1 MRWLARARL
10 AHYAERFF
18 FLFYPADRS
27 RSYLPV
33 LSPLLVGQPV
43 KMVTKNDHHAGSRW
57 NVWRWTDVADAA
69 GCGEDRRRAS
79 CLTIVYFFR
88 HSEEPGRM
96 WLASFAPTMTTTAGA
111 QEHFKEPGSGK
122 SQTGRR
128 RLSSRT
134 HSGGCLNSFI
144 RISVLCTSC
153 WGLLRCCCSVA
164 LHVQIQTSGIISFWI
179 DNNGLRRPR
188 SWFAIGLS
196 VERGFRGTV
205 VTRMQ
210 NS

>member
-1 MRWLARARL
+1 MANLTRLSIYFPRIGASYHLLRTQGHRVASFYSRRWLTRARL

-18 FLFYPADRS
+18 FLLFYPADRS

-33 LSPLLVGQPV
+33 LPPLLVGQPV

-153 WGLLRCCCSVA
+153 WGSWLMLLLRCTTYRFK
-164 LHVQIQTSGIISFWI
+164 Q
-179 DNNGLRRPR
+179 
-188 SWFAIGLS
+188 
-196 VERGFRGTV
+196 VE
-205 VTRMQ
+205 
-210 NS
+210 